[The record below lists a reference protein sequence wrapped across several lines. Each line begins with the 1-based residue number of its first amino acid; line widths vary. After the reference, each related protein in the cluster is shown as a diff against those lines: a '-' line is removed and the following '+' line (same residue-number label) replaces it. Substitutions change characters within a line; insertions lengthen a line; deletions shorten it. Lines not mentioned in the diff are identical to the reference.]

1 MNKAYILFGEY
12 ESVPDQI
19 LCVCS
24 NKEIAEVVRMHY
36 INDSLYNKIDVEEFD
51 FIRAELLDFE
61 VDGISK
67 EETIKN
73 ICEQYPD
80 YDKELVEKVYNSE
93 NDDILINVRIEEIDY
108 YNSIPNEFRAE

>member
-51 FIRAELLDFE
+51 FIRAELIDSE
-61 VDGISK
+61 VNGISK

-73 ICEQYPD
+73 ICEQFTFFSSS
-80 YDKELVEKVYNSE
+80 KTSTSE